1 MLAIKSSITAFAL
14 TAALFAGAP
23 AYAAGKMQTASLT
36 AAEKEDLVY
45 MREEEKLA
53 RDTYLTLYE
62 KWELD
67 VFSIIANSEQ
77 SHMEAILRLINK
89 YRLADPAASTAVGE
103 YHDARLQALYNDLI
117 AQGSTTSLAALKVG
131 AIIEEV
137 DMRDINASIART
149 KRTDIRKVY
158 GNLLC
163 GSRNH
168 LRAFTSKI
176 VAETGAPY
184 KAQVLEQYEV
194 DTIIN
199 SAKETCGN

>member
-1 MLAIKSSITAFAL
+1 MLNIKSSITVLAL
-14 TAALFAGAP
+14 TAALFAGTP
-23 AYAAGKMQTASLT
+23 AYAAVKTQSVSLT

-67 VFSIIANSEQ
+67 VFSNIANSEQ

-89 YRLADPAASTAVGE
+89 YRLTDPAASTAVGE
-103 YHDARLQALYNDLI
+103 YHDTRLQALYNELI
-117 AQGSTTSLAALKVG
+117 TDGNTASLAALKVG
-131 AIIEEV
+131 ARIEEV

-149 KRTDIRKVY
+149 NRTDIRKVY
-158 GNLLC
+158 NNLLC

-176 VAETGAPY
+176 VADTGMPY
-184 KAQVLEQYEV
+184 VAQVLEQYEV

-199 SAKETCGN
+199 SPKETCGN